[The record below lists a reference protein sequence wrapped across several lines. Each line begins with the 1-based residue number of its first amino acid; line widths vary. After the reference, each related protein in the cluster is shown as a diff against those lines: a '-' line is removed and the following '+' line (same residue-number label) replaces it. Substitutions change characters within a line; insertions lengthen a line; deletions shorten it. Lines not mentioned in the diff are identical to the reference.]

1 MTPGTPRTSFNSSR
15 LVHLLAGL
23 TAVEVS
29 GPTSSLAERLGPWL
43 GWADAISLSAVLAGP
58 QPRPPGSQDGTPLRP
73 DAVSRE
79 FTRVRDQ
86 LARAIDAD
94 ETFAAP
100 PPSLP
105 TEEPDFAPYRRS
117 YQSHQRAME
126 AGIQPLRTNLRATLE
141 ATGSPGLSRLAA
153 LDAVLDRAL
162 AARERSLLASVPA
175 LLEKHF
181 KRLRKAHREDADAP
195 QDISGASRRPPSDTW
210 LAAYGRDVRR
220 VLIAELDVRLQPVE
234 GLIEALRQDTTI
246 PP

>member
-23 TAVEVS
+23 TAAEVS
-29 GPTSSLAERLGPWL
+29 GPTPSLAERLGPWL

-100 PPSLP
+100 PTLSA
-105 TEEPDFAPYRRS
+105 EEPDFAPYRRS

-126 AGIQPLRTNLRATLE
+126 AGIQPLRMNLRATLE
-141 ATGSPGLSRLAA
+141 GTGSPGLSRLAA

-181 KRLRKAHREDADAP
+181 KRLRKAHRDDAADPQDAP
-195 QDISGASRRPPSDTW
+195 GAARRPPTEGW

-220 VLIAELDVRLQPVE
+220 VLLAELDVRLQPVE

>member
-58 QPRPPGSQDGTPLRP
+58 PPRPPGSQEGIPLRP
-73 DAVSRE
+73 DAVARE
-79 FTRVRDQ
+79 FARVRDQ
-86 LARAIDAD
+86 LVRAIEAD
-94 ETFAAP
+94 DTFAAP
-100 PPSLP
+100 PNHPA
-105 TEEPDFAPYRRS
+105 EEPDFAPYRRS

-141 ATGSPGLSRLAA
+141 GTGSPGLSRLAA
-153 LDAVLDRAL
+153 LDAVLNCAL
-162 AARERSLLASVPA
+162 VSRERSLLASVPT
-175 LLEKHF
+175 LLENHF